1 MTSSWNDDP
10 ELGLRERRSLRRLRS
25 TFLGATGFLLAG
37 LGSLQAATQIVVSIP
52 DQKLVLLADG
62 KKLAAY
68 KISTSRFGVS
78 DKLSSY
84 GTPLGKLAVADR
96 FGAGLPAGAVLKGR
110 RPTGEVLP
118 VNAQGRD
125 PIVTRILHLNGLE
138 DANRNAYRR
147 GIYIHGT
154 PVERALGKPESWG
167 CIRMRSMDVME
178 LFDRVPIGTRVEIS
192 DQRLSKVLP
201 TALIASQAAAPA
213 PLVASAASSVQAV
226 KIPLAPTPPVSPA
239 KGSTASVNSR
249 PKERVA
255 GARVA
260 SRKPSPAPAGS
271 EKLSAPAEA
280 LRLHA
285 SRPQG
290 MQAVGSKIGLSLP
303 IW

>member
-1 MTSSWNDDP
+1 MTHFWNDDP
-10 ELGLRERRSLRRLRS
+10 ERGLFRRRLLRRLRS
-25 TFLGATGFLLAG
+25 TLLGGLSFLWVGPAPLLA
-37 LGSLQAATQIVVSIP
+37 ATRIVVSIP
-52 DQKLVLLADG
+52 DQKLALLADG

-110 RPTGEVLP
+110 RPTGEVLA

-154 PVERALGKPESWG
+154 PVERGLGKPESWG
-167 CIRMRSMDVME
+167 CIRMRSVDVIE
-178 LFDRVPIGTRVEIS
+178 LFDRVPVGTRVEIC

-201 TALIASQAAAPA
+201 TALIASQPTAAP
-213 PLVASAASSVQAV
+213 VAASTASPVQAV
-226 KIPLAPTPPVSPA
+226 KIRLAPAPVASPS
-239 KGSTASVNSR
+239 KSSTASAKTL
-249 PKERVA
+249 PKEAPA

-260 SRKPSPAPAGS
+260 SRKPSPRGAGS
-271 EKLSAPAEA
+271 EKPPASAET

-290 MQAVGSKIGLSLP
+290 MEAPGSKIGLSLP
-303 IW
+303 LW